1 MTSTTDQNPELTDAE
16 SADRRTPLTRERVV
30 NAAIAYADEHGLDSL
45 SMRKLG
51 AELGVEAMSLYN
63 HVANKDDLF
72 AAIVDAVVSDID
84 QSIRGDTWT
93 EQMRHLILSAR
104 SVMLQHKWAPRVI
117 ETRTMISPVIMRY
130 MHTFLEIMRGGGMSY
145 DLAHH
150 AMHVLGSRALGFSQ
164 ELFEPDASERD
175 EVEAAS
181 GEMMA
186 QMAAEL
192 PLMVEMLTEIAH
204 DDPDNTIG
212 WCDDQTE
219 FLFALDILLEGL
231 ERKRIEEADAR
242 G

>member
-1 MTSTTDQNPELTDAE
+1 MTTTTEENTE
-16 SADRRTPLTRERVV
+16 RRAPLTRERVV
-30 NAAIAYADEHGLDSL
+30 EAAVAYADEHGLEAL

-63 HVANKDDLF
+63 HISNKDDLF
-72 AAIVDAVVSDID
+72 GAIVDAVVDSID
-84 QSIRGDTWT
+84 RTIVGDTWVA
-93 EQMRHLILSAR
+93 QMRNLILSAR
-104 SVMLQHKWAPRVI
+104 TVMLQHKWAPRVI
-117 ETRTMISPVIMRY
+117 ETRTMISPVLMRY
-130 MHTFLEIMRGGGMSY
+130 MHSLLEIMRGGGMSY

-150 AMHVLGSRALGFSQ
+150 AMHALGSRALGFSQ
-164 ELFEPDASERD
+164 ELFEPDQSDAE

-181 GEMMA
+181 SEMMA

-212 WCDDQTE
+212 WCDDQSE
-219 FLFALDILLEGL
+219 FIFALDIVLEGL
-231 ERKRIEEADAR
+231 ERKRLEEVSAA